1 MKYIKGYGN
10 LSFGSVK
17 RPKRA
22 NGRIYGSSKVKKISW
37 FCDFFSFFKDSA
49 LKAVKR
55 DSTFQTRYVKGL
67 PFVNRQR
74 VFVKERGTFYV
85 KNGI

>member
-1 MKYIKGYGN
+1 M
-10 LSFGSVK
+10 SFGSVK

-55 DSTFQTRYVKGL
+55 DSTF
-67 PFVNRQR
+67 
-74 VFVKERGTFYV
+74 
-85 KNGI
+85 